1 MDTQKLI
8 YFIAAVKH
16 LNFTKAANECHIAQT
31 AMSRYISSLER
42 ELGFQLFYRDNRNVS
57 LTAAGESFYQEAVLL
72 TEGLERAAA
81 QARLIANGYEGVLR
95 IGFGPSAERELV
107 VSSMEQFVQRY
118 PKVELIC
125 LEYNYSLLVDHLA
138 HGFLDVIFSLSCCPG
153 TVEGTIYKEIK
164 RSDIYVMMS
173 KRHPLASKDKLDP
186 QDLNGMDFVIH
197 QESGG
202 PKSPKNFIE
211 SCSLLG
217 FRPNSTLVVNTY
229 EAKKLTVQVSRKVA
243 LITAGQK
250 KLLDS
255 NFRVFP
261 LTGSSLQAMFYI
273 TMLQYNT
280 NPAAKAFYDLLPAPP
295 PRKKA
300 SISGT

>member
-138 HGFLDVIFSLSCCPG
+138 HGFLGVIFSLSCCPG

-186 QDLNGMDFVIH
+186 RISMGWILSFIRSPAVQNL
-197 QESGG
+197 
-202 PKSPKNFIE
+202 PKTLLKAALSLDSAPTAPLWSTHTRPKN
-211 SCSLLG
+211 SR
-217 FRPNSTLVVNTY
+217 FRS
-229 EAKKLTVQVSRKVA
+229 
-243 LITAGQK
+243 
-250 KLLDS
+250 
-255 NFRVFP
+255 
-261 LTGSSLQAMFYI
+261 
-273 TMLQYNT
+273 
-280 NPAAKAFYDLLPAPP
+280 AAKW
-295 PRKKA
+295 R
-300 SISGT
+300 

>member
-1 MDTQKLI
+1 M
-8 YFIAAVKH
+8 
-16 LNFTKAANECHIAQT
+16 
-31 AMSRYISSLER
+31 
-42 ELGFQLFYRDNRNVS
+42 
-57 LTAAGESFYQEAVLL
+57 
-72 TEGLERAAA
+72 
-81 QARLIANGYEGVLR
+81 LR

-202 PKSPKNFIE
+202 PKSPKT
-211 SCSLLG
+211 LLKAALSWDSAPTAPLWSTPTRPKNSR
-217 FRPNSTLVVNTY
+217 FRS
-229 EAKKLTVQVSRKVA
+229 
-243 LITAGQK
+243 
-250 KLLDS
+250 
-255 NFRVFP
+255 
-261 LTGSSLQAMFYI
+261 
-273 TMLQYNT
+273 
-280 NPAAKAFYDLLPAPP
+280 AAKW
-295 PRKKA
+295 R
-300 SISGT
+300 